1 MPDFRFPAEPAS
13 PKADMDS
20 HVVESPIDEA
30 ASPRATPSEPVDLP
44 VRSKIPPVPEINE
57 GSTADRQAPPTN
69 RILAPASLG
78 TGTPRSSGEFY
89 SLSNNSD
96 ETLASEYVAQPAPRA
111 SARPSH
117 LRLLS
122 TSSVKQARQPE
133 SLMMGYAQIQGSFT
147 LDGSL
152 ADLAPFEQVKK
163 KAVVGGQG
171 GGVIGVETTKRD
183 SGLLGSFGWGSISN
197 SLGELLGGGEL
208 SSIREM
214 RGIAN
219 SKAIPLLSTPQSILF
234 VDMKLAPGESRSF
247 EYVFK
252 LPRGLPPS
260 HRGKAAKIT
269 YSLVIGTQRAG
280 GIKEQRVRSVEIP
293 FRVIGSVNSHG
304 ELLGHDL
311 MQPYIILQD
320 QAKVKAL
327 PPAETANGTSED
339 AKAGGKAKKDTGSNV
354 DDFLT
359 YVDELLKR
367 PRSNTTGLL
376 SPTAGPSRQPSLLEE
391 DAPPSVKEA
400 IDMAILRS
408 NVAPEGQG
416 SPNRFEISR
425 NGRRVA
431 VVVLTRPAYRL
442 GETITG
448 VVDFVGAEV
457 SCYAVHY
464 ALETSEKIDSSL
476 AIRSEASVGRVTR
489 RVIAS
494 GSEGSMFARRVVFNT
509 AIPLS
514 ATPEFFTSGVGLEW
528 KIRLEFVVPFED
540 QKGDEDEDERWR
552 GHPLLE
558 ELGRD
563 EKGGMVLVGAEGV
576 DCESFE
582 VVVPIRVYG
591 AAVSGEEESEEGLAV

>member
-1 MPDFRFPAEPAS
+1 M
-13 PKADMDS
+13 
-20 HVVESPIDEA
+20 
-30 ASPRATPSEPVDLP
+30 
-44 VRSKIPPVPEINE
+44 PPVPTITEE
-57 GSTADRQAPPTN
+57 RASFEPSVPPIN

-96 ETLASEYVAQPAPRA
+96 ETLASEYAAQPTPRA

-122 TSSVKQARQPE
+122 TSSVRQQRQPE

-152 ADLAPFEQVKK
+152 VDLAPFEQVKK

-208 SSIREM
+208 SSIRDM

-234 VDMKLAPGESRSF
+234 VDMKLAPGESRAF
-247 EYVFK
+247 EYVFRM
-252 LPRGLPPS
+252 PRGLPPT
-260 HRGKAAKIT
+260 HKGKAAKIT

-280 GIKEQRVRSVEIP
+280 GSREQKVRSVEIP
-293 FRVIGSVNSHG
+293 FRVLGSVNAHG

-311 MQPYIILQD
+311 TKPYIILQD

-327 PPAETANGTSED
+327 PATEATNGASED
-339 AKAGGKAKKDTGSNV
+339 AKAKTQMGAAGSSI
-354 DDFLT
+354 DDFLG
-359 YVDELLKR
+359 YVDELLSR
-367 PRSNTTGLL
+367 PRDHATGLL
-376 SPTAGPSRQPSLLEE
+376 SPTAGLSRRPSILEE
-391 DAPPSVKEA
+391 EAPSSAKEA

-416 SPNRFEISR
+416 SPNRFEIAR

-431 VVVLTRPAYRL
+431 IVVLTRPAYRL
-442 GETITG
+442 GESITG
-448 VVDFVGAEV
+448 VVEFVGAEIP
-457 SCYAVHY
+457 CYAVHY
-464 ALETSEKIDSSL
+464 ALESSEKIDASL
-476 AIRSEASVGRVTR
+476 AVRSEASIGRVTR
-489 RVIAS
+489 RVVAE
-494 GSEGSMFARRVVFNT
+494 GSEACLFARRVSFSA
-509 AIPLS
+509 AIPVGG
-514 ATPEFFTSGVGLEW
+514 TPEFFTSGIGLEW
-528 KIRLEFVVPFED
+528 KIRLEFVVPAEG
-540 QKGDEDEDERWR
+540 QRQRVQEGEEEENEEEGRER
-552 GHPLLE
+552 GPPLLE

-563 EKGGMVLVGAEGV
+563 EKGGMIMVPVEGLA
-576 DCESFE
+576 CESFE
-582 VVVPIRVYG
+582 VAVPVRVYG
-591 AAVSGEEESEEGLAV
+591 VAERGEVVSEEGVAV